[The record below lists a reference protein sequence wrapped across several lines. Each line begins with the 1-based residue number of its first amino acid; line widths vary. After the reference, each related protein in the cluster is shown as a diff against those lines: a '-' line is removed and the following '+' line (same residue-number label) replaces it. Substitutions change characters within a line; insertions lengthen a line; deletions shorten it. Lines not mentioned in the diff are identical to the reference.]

1 MYERLF
7 IDLSILHYTP
17 LVDRVKRSSVVKMTT
32 ERILRVARTLGQ
44 ERYAG
49 CLLVFLRG
57 VTYGAIANTDRDKG
71 KSDVQ
76 AWSYI
81 LHFAT

>member
-1 MYERLF
+1 LDKSGMRL
-7 IDLSILHYTP
+7 STRRH
-17 LVDRVKRSSVVKMTT
+17 
-32 ERILRVARTLGQ
+32 AGQ
-44 ERYAG
+44 
-49 CLLVFLRG
+49 C
-57 VTYGAIANTDRDKG
+57 ANPDRDKG